1 MNKIIKDSM
10 FIIFIV
16 LFVVLT
22 FFLSLYATGYRVDFK
37 RILKGHALQKTG
49 TLILASTPKG
59 ADIYLDGKQ
68 TKSSGSIFGDYA
80 TTPAKVKNLLPK
92 EYLVEVKLDG
102 YWPWEKKMTIYGGQS
117 TYAENIV
124 LFKRCTPTEANESL
138 VESCS
143 VNLNGLI
150 NDATTT
156 KLLQTKLNN
165 PEKLKTEN
173 NSLFF
178 FGNKNKIG
186 SYNQRNEET
195 KEILNGNNGQ
205 EEYLDFLPKDGK
217 LFVIVKTGSRIELR
231 DYNLD
236 TNTAT
241 QSINLPGAWQY
252 ELSSDQNSILAAY
265 NPDSYSLFL
274 FDEKKLSPR
283 GGAIGSTNYWSWIGD
298 EKLLIA
304 GDFEITTFD
313 SKNSNRQLI
322 TRISDKITGLAY
334 SQKKKYLIYTTDK
347 SINSID
353 LYEGSGR
360 ITKLLDGNKISQ
372 PSLDEKNKILYFQ
385 ADNNGILTWQKIE
398 VQ

>member
-1 MNKIIKDSM
+1 M
-10 FIIFIV
+10 FILFIV

-22 FFLSLYATGYRVDFK
+22 FFLSLYATGYRLDFN
-37 RILKGHALQKTG
+37 RLLKGHILQKTG

-68 TKSSGSIFGDYA
+68 AKSSGSIFGDYA

-92 EYLVEVKLDG
+92 EYLVEIKLDG

-124 LFKRCTPTEANESL
+124 LFKRCTPTEAEESL
-138 VESCS
+138 AESCAA
-143 VNLNGLI
+143 NFDGEI
-150 NDATTT
+150 NDAATTA
-156 KLLQTKLNN
+156 LLKTKLNN
-165 PEKLKTEN
+165 PEKIKSEN

-178 FGNKNKIG
+178 FGDKNKIS
-186 SYNQRNEET
+186 SYSQRNEEI
-195 KEILNGNNGQ
+195 KEILVGNNGQ

-231 DYNLD
+231 DYNLEN
-236 TNTAT
+236 NTAT

-252 ELSSDQNSILAAY
+252 QLSSDQNNILAAY
-265 NPDSYSLFL
+265 NPDSRNLFL
-274 FDEKKLSPR
+274 FDEEKLKPR
-283 GGAIGSTNYWSWIGD
+283 GGAIGNTNYWNWLSD

-304 GDFEITTFD
+304 GDFEITIFD
-313 SKNSNRQLI
+313 SKNSSRQLI
-322 TRISDKITGLAY
+322 TRISEKVTGLTW
-334 SQKKKYLIYTTDK
+334 SKKKKYLIYTTDK
-347 SINSID
+347 NINSID
-353 LYEGSGR
+353 LYEGDGR

-372 PSLDEKNKILYFQ
+372 PRLDEKNKILYFQ
-385 ADNNGILTWQKIE
+385 ADSNGALTWQKIE

>member
-1 MNKIIKDSM
+1 M
-10 FIIFIV
+10 FILFIV

-22 FFLSLYATGYRVDFK
+22 FFLSLYATGYRLDFN
-37 RILKGHALQKTG
+37 RLLKGHILQKTG

-68 TKSSGSIFGDYA
+68 AKSSGSIFGDYA

-92 EYLVEVKLDG
+92 EYLVEIKLDG

-124 LFKRCTPTEANESL
+124 LFKRCTPTEAEESL
-138 VESCS
+138 AESCAA
-143 VNLNGLI
+143 NFDGEI
-150 NDATTT
+150 NDAATTA
-156 KLLQTKLNN
+156 LLKTKLNN
-165 PEKLKTEN
+165 PEKIKSEN

-178 FGNKNKIG
+178 FGDKNKIS
-186 SYNQRNEET
+186 SYSQRNEEI
-195 KEILNGNNGQ
+195 KEILVGNNGQ

-231 DYNLD
+231 DYNLEN
-236 TNTAT
+236 NTAT

-252 ELSSDQNSILAAY
+252 QLSSDQNNILAAY
-265 NPDSYSLFL
+265 NPDSRNLFL
-274 FDEKKLSPR
+274 FDEEKLKPR
-283 GGAIGSTNYWSWIGD
+283 GGAIGNTNYWNWLSD

-304 GDFEITTFD
+304 GDFEITIFD
-313 SKNSNRQLI
+313 SKNSSRQLI
-322 TRISDKITGLAY
+322 TRISEKVTGLTW
-334 SQKKKYLIYTTDK
+334 SKKKKYLIYTTDK
-347 SINSID
+347 NINSID
-353 LYEGSGR
+353 LYEGDGR

-372 PSLDEKNKILYFQ
+372 PRLDEKNKILYFQ
-385 ADNNGILTWQKIE
+385 ADSNGTLTWQKIE